1 MMSNVSAKPGNLVTV
16 TRMHTPNLALVVGW
30 RDGAEEWDGSIPNE
44 RERFVLLRFI
54 KPARAVKAGTLAYDT
69 RDLEVVN

>member
-16 TRMHTPNLALVVGW
+16 TRMSEDNLALVVGW
-30 RDGAEEWDGSIPNE
+30 RDSAAARAMRPHLED
-44 RERFVLLRFI
+44 RFVMLRFI

>member
-1 MMSNVSAKPGNLVTV
+1 MMRRARAKPGNLVTV
-16 TRMHTPNLALVVGW
+16 ARMNTPNLALVVGW

>member
-1 MMSNVSAKPGNLVTV
+1 MMRRVRAKPGNLVTV
-16 TRMHTPNLALVVGW
+16 ARMNTPNLALVVGW
-30 RDGAEEWDGSIPNE
+30 RDGAEEWDGTVPNE

>member
-16 TRMHTPNLALVVGW
+16 SRMSEDNLALVVGW
-30 RDGAEEWDGSIPNE
+30 RPGDWQKPS
-44 RERFVLLRFI
+44 RFVLLRFI

-69 RDLEVVN
+69 RDLEVIS

>member
-1 MMSNVSAKPGNLVTV
+1 MDKVSAKPGNLVTV

-30 RDGAEEWDGSIPNE
+30 RDGAEEWDGTIPNE

-54 KPARAVKAGTLAYDT
+54 KPAYVYEKAGTLAYDT

>member
-1 MMSNVSAKPGNLVTV
+1 MSED
-16 TRMHTPNLALVVGW
+16 NLALVVGW

>member
-1 MMSNVSAKPGNLVTV
+1 MRNVSAKPGNLVTV
-16 TRMHTPNLALVVGW
+16 TRMSEDNLALVVGW

>member
-30 RDGAEEWDGSIPNE
+30 RDGAEEWGTAHGE

-69 RDLEVVN
+69 RDLEVIS